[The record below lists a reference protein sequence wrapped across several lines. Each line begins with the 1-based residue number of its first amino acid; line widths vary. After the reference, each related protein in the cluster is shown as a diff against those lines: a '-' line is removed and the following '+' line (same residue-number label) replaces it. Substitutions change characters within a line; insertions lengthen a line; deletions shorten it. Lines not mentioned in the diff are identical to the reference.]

1 MKKSNQYIKSSIK
14 NAVESLTPDILPQ
27 LLQNIEKG
35 EYREMTNEYS
45 IPKTTDASVNSG
57 SRFKI
62 GRWAAVIA
70 ASFAI
75 LIAGYSGYT
84 YYSPQSVIGID
95 INPSIELS
103 INKSE
108 KVLKVNALNEDAKIV
123 IGDMSLKNVDL
134 DVAINALIGSMVK
147 NGYIDD
153 MKNSILISVDS
164 KDDDE
169 ASRLQQHLSYEI
181 DKLLNSYAVQAA
193 ILSQTTKP
201 DDRIKQ
207 LSRQYEISTG
217 KVCLIEQLIEQNPD
231 LLYEKAATLSIN
243 DLNLLMDRKQQ
254 RIRGV
259 NASGKASDKEYI
271 GDKKAL
277 EIALGEAGFL
287 EKDLTKLEIELDYE
301 DGRMIYEVEFYAGN
315 KKFEYEIDAK
325 TGKIIEIEMKVK
337 QPGKS
342 LPSGNEVS
350 EPISNGNQDRNRE
363 RHQDGT
369 HNKLPPKSGDNT
381 DYIGSKNALQIALT
395 HAKITESQVDNIE
408 IERERE
414 NGIMIYEVEFTY
426 NGKEY
431 EYEIDACT
439 GKILEL
445 EVEDKD

>member
-1 MKKSNQYIKSSIK
+1 
-14 NAVESLTPDILPQ
+14 
-27 LLQNIEKG
+27 
-35 EYREMTNEYS
+35 
-45 IPKTTDASVNSG
+45 
-57 SRFKI
+57 
-62 GRWAAVIA
+62 
-70 ASFAI
+70 
-75 LIAGYSGYT
+75 
-84 YYSPQSVIGID
+84 
-95 INPSIELS
+95 
-103 INKSE
+103 
-108 KVLKVNALNEDAKIV
+108 
-123 IGDMSLKNVDL
+123 
-134 DVAINALIGSMVK
+134 
-147 NGYIDD
+147 
-153 MKNSILISVDS
+153 
-164 KDDDE
+164 
-169 ASRLQQHLSYEI
+169 
-181 DKLLNSYAVQAA
+181 
-193 ILSQTTKP
+193 
-201 DDRIKQ
+201 
-207 LSRQYEISTG
+207 
-217 KVCLIEQLIEQNPD
+217 
-231 LLYEKAATLSIN
+231 
-243 DLNLLMDRKQQ
+243 MDRKQQ